1 MSPSERP
8 DPDTLLRH
16 VQAEEERRT
25 RGRLKIFLGYVAGVG
40 KTFAMLDAAHRRREE
55 GKDVVIGYVET
66 HGRAETEAL
75 VAGLETIPRR
85 QMTYRGTTVPEMDGD
100 AVLARRPQLALVD
113 ELAHSNAPGSR
124 HAKRYQDVA
133 DLLDAGIDV
142 YTTLNIQHLESLNDV
157 VAQITGI
164 QVRETVPDHILDEA
178 DEIELIDLPPDELL
192 QRLREGKVYVPEQAG
207 RAIEKFFRPGNL
219 TALREMALRRAA
231 ARVDEQMRAY
241 MQTRAIAGPW
251 AAGERLLVAIGP
263 SPLSERLV
271 RAARRLATSVDAEW
285 IALYVETPDHLRL
298 SQAARDRVRQA
309 LHLAEE
315 LGAAIVTLPGA
326 TIAETMVRYARQHN
340 VTKIVAGKPLRSRWQ
355 EWLHGSVIDQIIRTS
370 GDIDV
375 YVISGGPA
383 TGPREALLAWTIP
396 HSPPRAYVVSTALV
410 ALMTLL
416 GYLVSPFL
424 DPTNLVMPYLLAVV
438 IAATSLGRGPAI
450 LASALGVLSFN
461 FFFVPPRLTLAV
473 AHYQYLLT
481 FLALFIVGIVISNL
495 AARSREQA
503 QAAQQREAQTAVL
516 YALSR
521 ELAAAAEIEEILRVV
536 LAQMEQ
542 TFGRE
547 VLLLLPDPAT
557 GSLQVRA
564 SSPNLTLGEEE
575 SAVADWAFRHGQ
587 VAGWGTST
595 LAAAKARYLPLK
607 TARGVVGVVGVR
619 PSDPEG
625 TLSREQRRLLEAF
638 ASQAALAIER
648 AHLAQTAQHAQLL
661 QEREKLQTALLNS
674 ISHDLRTPLAS
685 ITGSL
690 SALRDEA
697 TPLEL
702 ATRRSLTENAWEEA
716 ERLNRLVGNLLDMT
730 RMEAGA
736 LRLLR
741 EPYDLQ
747 EVVAIALAQMK
758 ERLAGHPLTVEIPD
772 TLPLVSVDGRLL
784 AQVLVNLLDNALK
797 YAPPASPLSLHAR
810 QVGERVEMVVA
821 DRGVGIPEE
830 ALPHVFEKF
839 YRVPQ
844 GNGAGGTGLGLSISR
859 GIVEAH
865 GGTIRAEARPGGGSC
880 LVIALPLT
888 EEPDHESWERQDE

>member
-1 MSPSERP
+1 MSLSERP
-8 DPDTLLRH
+8 DPDALLRH
-16 VQAEEERRT
+16 VQVEEERRT

-40 KTFAMLDAAHRRREE
+40 KTFAMLDAAHLRLAE
-55 GKDVVIGYVET
+55 GKDVVVGYVET
-66 HGRAETEAL
+66 HGRTETEAL
-75 VAGLETIPRR
+75 VAGLELIPRR
-85 QMTYRGTTVPEMDGD
+85 QVAYRGTTMPEMDVD
-100 AVLARRPQLALVD
+100 TILARRPQLALVD
-113 ELAHSNAPGSR
+113 ELAHSNAPGSC
-124 HAKRYQDVA
+124 HAKRYQDVT
-133 DLLDAGIDV
+133 DLLDAGIDI
-142 YTTLNIQHLESLNDV
+142 YTTLNIQHLESLSDV
-157 VAQITGI
+157 VTQITGI

-192 QRLREGKVYVPEQAG
+192 HRLREGKVYVPEQAG

-231 ARVDEQMRAY
+231 ARVDGQMRAY

-271 RAARRLATSVDAEW
+271 RAARRLATSLDAEW
-285 IALYVETPDHLRL
+285 VALYVETPDHSRL
-298 SQAARDRVRQA
+298 PQAARDRVRQV

-315 LGAAIVTLPGA
+315 LGATIVTLPGA
-326 TIAETMVRYARQHN
+326 TIAETMIRYARQHN
-340 VTKIVAGKPLRSRWQ
+340 VTKIVAGKPLRSRWH
-355 EWLHGSVIDQIIRTS
+355 EWLHGSVIDQIIRSS

-375 YVISGGPA
+375 YVISGGPG

-396 HSPPRAYVVSTALV
+396 HSPPRTYLASTALV
-410 ALMTLL
+410 ALMTLV
-416 GYLVSPFL
+416 GQGISPFL

-450 LASALGVLSFN
+450 LASALGVLAFN

-521 ELAAAAEIEEILRVV
+521 ELATAAGVNEILHVV

-547 VLLLLPDPAT
+547 VLLLLPDAAT
-557 GSLQVRA
+557 GNLHIRA
-564 SSPNLTLGEEE
+564 SSSGLTVEEE
-575 SAVADWAFRHGQ
+575 FAVADWAFRHGQ
-587 VAGWGTST
+587 AAGWGTGT

-619 PSDPEG
+619 PADPAG

-638 ASQAALAIER
+638 ASQSALAIER
-648 AHLAQTAQHAQLL
+648 AHLAQTAQHTHLL

-690 SALRDEA
+690 STLRDEV
-697 TPLEL
+697 TPLEP
-702 ATRRSLTENAWEEA
+702 TIRRSLTENAWEEA

-758 ERLAGHPLTVEIPD
+758 ERLNGHPLTVEIPD
-772 TLPLVSVDGRLL
+772 TLPLVWVDGRLL

-797 YAPPASPLSLHAR
+797 YSPPTSPVSIHAR
-810 QVGERVEMVVA
+810 QVEAQVEVVVA
-821 DRGVGIPEE
+821 DRGVGIPDET
-830 ALPHVFEKF
+830 LPHIFDKF

-844 GNGAGGTGLGLSISR
+844 GNGAAGTGLGLSISR

-865 GGTIRAEARPGGGSC
+865 GGTIHAEARLGGGSC
-880 LVIALPLT
+880 LIVTLPLA
-888 EEPDHESWERQDE
+888 EGEGVGGGVR